1 MKRIQSMRFG
11 TRLLVSFWVVLIVA
25 ISIPGVYI
33 YYSLKKDFLETTR
46 QDAWRTL
53 GLVEWLAQQ
62 HPPFAS
68 EAALDQWC
76 KTFAR
81 QLGHRITVIET
92 GGRVIAD
99 SDVPIESVPGMES
112 HAFREEVM
120 SAFRTGRGSSI
131 RYSDTL
137 GRYLVYAAVRI
148 SLNNHPSPV
157 VFRIAMPFSDVES
170 RLNEYAR
177 QFWMVNALIFALALA
192 LSVYFA
198 RRLESPVHQIIDRIQ
213 KIGTGDYSHRYIA
226 DDGFEFHQLSG
237 NINEMADRIS
247 VQVETITRQ
256 KYELA
261 AIIENMREGILLLD
275 KNGRIKAVNQAV
287 EELAGCRGSCTG
299 KTPMEVFV
307 NNEIQAACDR
317 VIAGTPEFS
326 FTLELEEDLF
336 YEVYL
341 AAIPEGGALVVF
353 YNVSERKRL
362 EKIRRDFVANVSH
375 ELKTPLTSIKGYVET
390 LLSGP
395 FSFADDAKS
404 FLQTIHKNA
413 NHMSAIV
420 DDLLQL
426 TRLQDKPFLKRL
438 SAIDAAA
445 CFNGA
450 LERAMPMV
458 RQKNITI
465 DHQITAPALVKADE
479 AALAQVFGN
488 LLDNAIRYSPE
499 NGAITVSAS
508 VAGDRIVFAVA
519 DEGPGIA
526 KQHQSRIFERFYRV
540 EKERSR
546 FTGGTGLGLAICK
559 NAVTGMGGEIWIQ
572 SPPEGKSSGSV
583 FFFSLLKPRTETA
596 SNIETTNGD
605 NGIKD

>member
-25 ISIPGVYI
+25 ISIPGIYI
-33 YYSLKKDFLETTR
+33 YYSLKNDFLETTR
-46 QDAWRTL
+46 QDAWRAL
-53 GLVEWLAQQ
+53 GLVEWFAQGQ
-62 HPPFAS
+62 PAFQS

-81 QLGHRITVIET
+81 QLGYRITVIET

-99 SDVPIESVPGMES
+99 SDVPHESIPAMEI
-112 HAFREEVM
+112 HAFREEVS

-137 GRYLVYAAVRI
+137 GRHLVYAAGRV
-148 SLNNHPSPV
+148 SLENRPAPV
-157 VFRIAMPFSDVES
+157 VIRIAMPFSEVES

-177 QFWMVNALIFALALA
+177 QFWMVNALIFALVLG
-192 LSVYFA
+192 LSIYFA

-237 NINEMADRIS
+237 NINEMADHIS
-247 VQVETITRQ
+247 LQVETITRQ

-261 AIIENMREGILLLD
+261 VIIENMREGILLLD

-299 KTPMEVFV
+299 KTPMEIFV
-307 NNEIQAACDR
+307 NNEIQEACDK
-317 VIAGTPEFS
+317 VVSGTPEFS
-326 FTLELEEDLF
+326 LTLELEEDLF

-341 AAIPEGGALVVF
+341 AAIPEGGALAVF

-395 FSFADDAKS
+395 FSFTDDAKS

-426 TRLQDKPFLKRL
+426 TRLQDKPFTKSLTR
-438 SAIDAAA
+438 IDAAA
-445 CFNGA
+445 CFHA
-450 LERAMPMV
+450 ASERSIPMA
-458 RQKNITI
+458 RNKNITI
-465 DHQITAPALVKADE
+465 DNQITVPAFVRADE

-499 NGAITVSAS
+499 NSNITVSVS
-508 VAGDRIVFAVA
+508 DAGDRFVFALA

-526 KQHQSRIFERFYRV
+526 KHHQSRVFERFYRV

-546 FTGGTGLGLAICK
+546 VTGGTGLGLAICK

-572 SPPEGKSSGSV
+572 SPPEGKTNGSV
-583 FFFSLLKPRTETA
+583 FFFSLLKPPAEPA
-596 SNIETTNGD
+596 SDIETRDGD
-605 NGIKD
+605 HGIKD